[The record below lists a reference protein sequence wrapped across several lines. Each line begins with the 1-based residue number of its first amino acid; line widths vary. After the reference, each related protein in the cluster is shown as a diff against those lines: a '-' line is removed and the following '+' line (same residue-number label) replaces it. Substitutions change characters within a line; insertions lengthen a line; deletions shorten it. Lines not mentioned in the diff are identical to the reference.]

1 MLFKYELLKLFRN
14 KLIIIMLC
22 AGFVISFAVGIGE
35 QVTEVENYGT
45 RFTKR
50 IDTVIYSAKTNYRQ
64 IDDKKSEMALYQ
76 LGVLEKYSALTDVD
90 VSSRV
95 RGFEAALSTAYP
107 YALSLAVG
115 VFAAI
120 AAAHS
125 EYRSSLVLLTNK
137 KGRYKI
143 CACKM
148 ASVALVVFICGL
160 AFVAA
165 ALAGAF
171 VCTGVSGFFA
181 PIQSIPT
188 YMLCPYDM
196 SVAAAILCRFGIAF
210 VLILCVCL
218 AVFCAGLMLRRFHL
232 AVLGVVLICSTEIL
246 RSSLIEDAFSFFGNF
261 AITDFISD
269 EWLLRYKG
277 MKIAGVFVSQPLVAL
292 FFAAVLIAV
301 LALAAMLLF
310 KRARTVLTVKNAR
323 GEKHARARGGAY
335 GYEIKKMLSGSAIVI
350 FICLLVIHTLTLAV
364 VYRDDG
370 RDYEK
375 IYKYHVLQMSEMS
388 FDEQRAYVIDERIRS
403 AEQVSEARRLK
414 EKFTNGECTEA
425 EYSAALQRA
434 GLADIT
440 NNVLRDID
448 KQLDSLGK
456 LIEQGMDA
464 KLVYAVGWTGLINKP
479 QDFFLIAALVLI
491 LVPYVNTEN
500 DSGFIRVLNA
510 NLRTN
515 RKAMARH
522 RRRKAAVAFAVS
534 LAVISLFNATDV
546 AFFALRFGLPS
557 ATAYA
562 AGAGVEFACLGI
574 RLWQA
579 LACKLALSLLGALL
593 IVAFSSCASRLV
605 SSTPK
610 LVALLLGVGG
620 VLFVAAKLVP
630 QLTVVDVTS
639 YFGCALLFEAS
650 WAVLLGHLSLLAV
663 LCVPI
668 AVEHIKTD
676 V

>member
-14 KLIIIMLC
+14 KLILVMLC
-22 AGFVISFAVGIGE
+22 AGVVISFAVGIGE

-45 RFTKR
+45 RFAKR

-64 IDDKKSEMALYQ
+64 IDDKESEMALYQ
-76 LGVLEKYSALTDVD
+76 LGVLGKYSALADVD
-90 VSSRV
+90 VSSRAC
-95 RGFEAALSTAYP
+95 GFEAALSTAYP

-115 VFAAI
+115 IFAAI

-137 KGRYKI
+137 KGRYKV

-148 ASVALVVFICGL
+148 ASVALVIFISGL
-160 AFVAA
+160 AFIAT

-171 VCTGVSGFFA
+171 VSVGVSGFFA

-196 SVAAAILCRFGIAF
+196 SVAAALLCRFGIAF
-210 VLILCVCL
+210 ALIFCVCL
-218 AVFCAGLMLRRFHL
+218 AVLCAALILRRFHL
-232 AVLGVVLICSTEIL
+232 AVLGVVLICSAEIL
-246 RSSLIEDAFSFFGNF
+246 RNALVEDAFSFFGNF
-261 AITDFISD
+261 AITDFISN

-277 MKIAGVFVSQPLVAL
+277 MKIAGVFLSQPLVAL
-292 FFAAVLIAV
+292 FFAVVLIVV
-301 LALAAMLLF
+301 LALAAMILF
-310 KRARTVLTVKNAR
+310 KRARTVLTVKNAK
-323 GEKHARARGGAY
+323 GEKHARAKDGGAY
-335 GYEIKKMLSGSAIVI
+335 GYEIKKMLSGSPIVI

-370 RDYEK
+370 GDYEK

-440 NNVLRDID
+440 NNVLSNID

-491 LVPYVNTEN
+491 LVTYVNAEN
-500 DSGFIRVLNA
+500 DSGFVKLLNA
-510 NLRTN
+510 NLRTK

-534 LAVISLFNATDV
+534 LVVISVFNASDV
-546 AFFALRFGLPS
+546 VFFALRFGLPN

-620 VLFVAAKLVP
+620 VLFAVAKLVP

-639 YFGCALLFEAS
+639 YFGCSLLFEAP
-650 WAVLLGHLSLLAV
+650 WAVLLGFLSLLAV
-663 LCVPI
+663 SCVPI
-668 AVEHIKTD
+668 ANK
-676 V
+676 